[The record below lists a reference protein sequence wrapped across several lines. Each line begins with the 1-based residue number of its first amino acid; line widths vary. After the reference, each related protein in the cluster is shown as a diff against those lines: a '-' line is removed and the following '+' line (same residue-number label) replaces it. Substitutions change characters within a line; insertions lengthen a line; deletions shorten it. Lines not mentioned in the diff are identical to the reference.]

1 MQVWTWG
8 VINTCPAVITGLS
21 AVPGVVVVP
30 DTVYCYSK
38 QQCQHHRSYVCVWS
52 RWKVGKGKYCYPAI
66 AQRGQVKNLNALTSW
81 TTAGEDASLLLIF
94 RGEKRWALV
103 HVGLEMDGSHSLLSF
118 LEHKLLCRWQC
129 WSSRWKRRLLF
140 DVSKCIEKALVW
152 KKTKKAIKC
161 SGVGC
166 LHFQ

>member
-21 AVPGVVVVP
+21 AVPGIVVVP

-38 QQCQHHRSYVCVWS
+38 EQCQHHRTYVCVWS

-103 HVGLEMDGSHSLLSF
+103 HVGQWMDPTACYPFWSTSSCAGGNADPPAEKGGS
-118 LEHKLLCRWQC
+118 
-129 WSSRWKRRLLF
+129 
-140 DVSKCIEKALVW
+140 
-152 KKTKKAIKC
+152 
-161 SGVGC
+161 C
-166 LHFQ
+166 LMLANV